1 LKTSKKIPKTFFVF
15 VVISFFI
22 WLLITFSKEY
32 VTEVTLPVQ
41 YSNIPQNKLLQ
52 KAPIKELN
60 LSIKATGFKIA
71 ITELRKKIIT
81 IDASKLQQKKANQY
95 YILTRN
101 QFLNI
106 QKQLMNGVDLQEIEK
121 DTINLNIDELASKYV
136 ALKPNLELEYH
147 IGYDLLNEVSI
158 QPDSILISGPSS
170 QIESISQ
177 LQLEKLTLTDIKS
190 DFSHE
195 LSILKPKDL
204 EIIKLT
210 TSTVT
215 INGSVDKFT
224 EGTINV
230 PFTINNLPD
239 NVNVTILNEEIQI
252 VFVVAL
258 SNFNEVSKSSFK
270 VECDYEMSANND
282 LSYLIPK
289 ITLKPSFVRSVKL
302 YPSKIDF
309 LIQK

>member
-1 LKTSKKIPKTFFVF
+1 MKTSKKIPKTFFVF

-121 DTINLNIDELASKYV
+121 DTINLYIDELASKYV

-204 EIIKLT
+204 ENIKLT

-289 ITLKPSFVRSVKL
+289 ITRKPSFVRSVKL

>member
-1 LKTSKKIPKTFFVF
+1 MKTSKKIPKTFFVF

-71 ITELRKKIIT
+71 ITELRKKMIT
-81 IDASKLQQKKANQY
+81 IDASKLQQKKVNQY

-177 LQLEKLTLTDIKS
+177 LELENLILTDIKS

-204 EIIKLT
+204 ENIKLT

>member
-1 LKTSKKIPKTFFVF
+1 MKTSKKIPKTFFVF

-52 KAPIKELN
+52 KAPIKVLN

-147 IGYDLLNEVSI
+147 IGYDLLNKVSI

-177 LQLEKLTLTDIKS
+177 LELENLTLTDIKS

-195 LSILKPKDL
+195 LSILKPRDL
-204 EIIKLT
+204 ENIKLT

>member
-177 LQLEKLTLTDIKS
+177 LELENLTLTDIKS

-195 LSILKPKDL
+195 LSILQPKDL
-204 EIIKLT
+204 ENIKLT

>member
-1 LKTSKKIPKTFFVF
+1 MKTSKKIPKTFFVF

-52 KAPIKELN
+52 KAPIKVLN

-177 LQLEKLTLTDIKS
+177 LELENLTLTDIKS

-204 EIIKLT
+204 ENIKLT